1 MPPAQLGLPSATST
15 DEHHTIPEYFR
26 PFVGQPLLDI
36 LDGKHV
42 PIDLPADDDT
52 IDFYLLMLD
61 SLVGILSMYQGE
73 LSIRLEGTQ
82 IIAFMTDAPPE
93 S

>member
-1 MPPAQLGLPSATST
+1 M
-15 DEHHTIPEYFR
+15 IPEYFR
-26 PFVGQPLLDI
+26 PFLGQPLLDI

-42 PIDLPADDDT
+42 PIDLPGEDDT
-52 IDFYLLMLD
+52 VDFSLLMLNT
-61 SLVGILSMYQGE
+61 LVEILSMHQGE

-82 IIAFMTDAPPE
+82 IIAFMTDAPCE